1 MAVVL
6 PVMMLVAS
14 PASAIREAGFQ
25 AVQQQQPV
33 TGTVVDE
40 TGEPVIGA
48 TVLIEGGNAT
58 QGTITDF
65 DGNFKLNVKP
75 GTKITISYVGYIS
88 QTVTAQDGM
97 KVQLK
102 IDAVVLQGVEVVA
115 YGVQKKVT
123 VTGALSSVKGEDL
136 VRTPVSSVNNVL
148 AGQLTG
154 VTTVQYSGEPGSDAA
169 TIFVRGQ
176 GTWND
181 SSPLIQV
188 DGVERSMSD
197 IDPEEIESITVLK
210 DASATAVFGVRGANG
225 VVLITTKRGEEGKAK
240 VDITTSFSALTP
252 TKMVEQASSY
262 DYGRFYNQ
270 MQMND
275 FDASSGETFTPM
287 FSDAVLQKF
296 STGSDPI
303 RFPSTEATAG

>member
-88 QTVTAQDGM
+88 QTVIAQDGM
-97 KVQLK
+97 QVRLK
-102 IDAVVLQGVEVVA
+102 SDDVVLQGVEVVA

-240 VDITTSFSALTP
+240 VDITTSF
-252 TKMVEQASSY
+252 
-262 DYGRFYNQ
+262 
-270 MQMND
+270 
-275 FDASSGETFTPM
+275 
-287 FSDAVLQKF
+287 
-296 STGSDPI
+296 GSDSDQDGRTGQQLRLRPFLQPDAKE
-303 RFPSTEATAG
+303 RL